1 MVAAL
6 VVIIMAIFIVA
17 WIFYRRKPGNENRQ
31 DIGNIQNAAYVGDNQ
46 PERRLPQVPYSDS
59 DYEEPSDYAQ
69 LDSSKRVPIDANY
82 QSLTPSDYTQLD
94 SSKRVP
100 IDANYQSLTSSDYA
114 QLDSSKRV
122 PVDANYQSLTPS
134 DYTQLDSSKRVPIDA
149 NYQSLTH
156 NETQGS
162 SSNTSLTNG
171 FNASEDCATVMFSS
185 EAIKESVYEE
195 IP

>member
-46 PERRLPQVPYSDS
+46 PERGLPQVPYSDS
-59 DYEEPSDYAQ
+59 DYEEPSDYAE
-69 LDSSKRVPIDANY
+69 LDSSKRIPIDANY

-100 IDANYQSLTSSDYA
+100 
-114 QLDSSKRV
+114 V
-122 PVDANYQSLTPS
+122 
-134 DYTQLDSSKRVPIDA
+134 DA

-156 NETQGS
+156 NEMQGS
-162 SSNTSLTNG
+162 FSNTSLTNG
-171 FNASEDCATVMFSS
+171 FNAAEDCATVMFSS